1 MSNQEMEYR
10 IESLN
15 TLSFSKVGSAGAAS
29 EASRVKSVQQGLT
42 ECGRRLVRIVEQG
55 LTESE

>member
-29 EASRVKSVQQGLT
+29 EASRVKSVQQGRG
-42 ECGRRLVRIVEQG
+42 ER
-55 LTESE
+55 SEPREDCLARTNGV